1 MAERR
6 ASESIDFMADVIKF
20 KRLDDVA
27 LTKDHANRI
36 HAKFIAQG
44 AMAQICLPGTVVKQV
59 EEGLQPRFPSN
70 MLFDDAFEHVTAF
83 VQQEMWNAFRTSSAY
98 QACAPRV
105 HESLAFQHAPSLL
118 LSIRCLGC
126 VVRHVI
132 PLAKSVI
139 TIGRSNCDVMLKE
152 SSGLQTSVLSFEAAR
167 EPGGIAVVLLWN
179 CVPGRLGGSSLR
191 GSYYQSDGNRAAVVA
206 PNKRTFMRY
215 GEAFVVGG
223 VEAMVVVSDSS

>member
-1 MAERR
+1 
-6 ASESIDFMADVIKF
+6 
-20 KRLDDVA
+20 
-27 LTKDHANRI
+27 
-36 HAKFIAQG
+36 
-44 AMAQICLPGTVVKQV
+44 
-59 EEGLQPRFPSN
+59 
-70 MLFDDAFEHVTAF
+70 
-83 VQQEMWNAFRTSSAY
+83 
-98 QACAPRV
+98 
-105 HESLAFQHAPSLL
+105 
-118 LSIRCLGC
+118 
-126 VVRHVI
+126 
-132 PLAKSVI
+132 
-139 TIGRSNCDVMLKE
+139 MLKE